1 MVKEAGRPEPRI
13 IVLGEEEVDLQKAGE
28 EAAKE
33 VRRWELSRFLTAI
46 ATIAVAIVESFDH

>member
-1 MVKEAGRPEPRI
+1 MQEAGRPVVE
-13 IVLGEEEVDLQKAGE
+13 LHEENLDLSQLGE

-46 ATIAVAIVESFDH
+46 AAAMVAIVEVFDH